1 MSAGPVIRAASGG
14 VARRRV
20 QSAVI
25 FMVLLAS
32 TAAATLGLA
41 LLASSD
47 GPFVHSFAAQRG
59 ADVSVAVSPAR
70 VTAGQLAATAR
81 LPGVTAAAGPFPA
94 ASATF
99 RLPLQPPSAPAG
111 SGKAAVGGPSAF
123 ATVTE
128 TVIGRASPSGP
139 VDDLTLISGHWVR
152 RPGQVVLANSP
163 QPGEQVSTPPLGSKV
178 TVTTAPGK
186 PRLTVVGIANS
197 ITDTASAW
205 VVPSQAAALRASGA
219 PPVSQMLYRFVS
231 AGSAAQIRQDVA
243 AVRTALPTGA
253 ILGTSNWLTTKA
265 EATGSGSIIAP
276 FVVAFAV
283 IGLVMSVLI
292 VANVVSGAVVASYR
306 RIGVLKSI
314 GFTPS
319 QVVVSYLARVG
330 VPAVIGCALGVVLG
344 DLLALPVLQKSAA
357 VYSVGGQSVPVWVD
371 VAAPLLMCALVA
383 VAALAPALRAGR
395 LSAVQAISTGQAP
408 RQGRGYAVHRLA
420 SRLRL
425 PRPVSIGLAAPFA
438 RPARTAFTVA
448 AILFGVVAVIFAV
461 GLDSSLA
468 LAAKGVTLDSTEQV
482 LVQANGPASTG
493 RQDRLVVSALRAQPG
508 TQRWVAEAQPMITV
522 SGLSR
527 QVPAEAFRGDATW
540 TGYEMISGRWFTGH
554 DEADVNT
561 AYLTQTGLS
570 VGDSTTVSA
579 GGKPVTVRIAGEVF
593 DPQGR
598 DQPALL
604 TSWQT
609 LGGRAA
615 GLTVAQYDV
624 QLAPGVDPSLYA
636 SALSRRLPGRSQFN
650 AFVPSSGQFFSI
662 ATGLI
667 SILTLMLAV
676 VAGLGV
682 LNTVLLSTRDRTHD
696 LGVFK
701 AVGMTPRQTV
711 AMVLCWVVGPAIC
724 AGVVALPVAEVL
736 HADTVHAM
744 GNAAYT
750 GIPASFI
757 HVYPPP
763 ELALLAL
770 SGLAIAAVG
779 AALPAGW
786 AARARTALAL
796 RTE

>member
-1 MSAGPVIRAASGG
+1 
-14 VARRRV
+14 
-20 QSAVI
+20 
-25 FMVLLAS
+25 
-32 TAAATLGLA
+32 
-41 LLASSD
+41 
-47 GPFVHSFAAQRG
+47 
-59 ADVSVAVSPAR
+59 
-70 VTAGQLAATAR
+70 
-81 LPGVTAAAGPFPA
+81 
-94 ASATF
+94 
-99 RLPLQPPSAPAG
+99 
-111 SGKAAVGGPSAF
+111 
-123 ATVTE
+123 
-128 TVIGRASPSGP
+128 
-139 VDDLTLISGHWVR
+139 
-152 RPGQVVLANSP
+152 
-163 QPGEQVSTPPLGSKV
+163 
-178 TVTTAPGK
+178 
-186 PRLTVVGIANS
+186 
-197 ITDTASAW
+197 
-205 VVPSQAAALRASGA
+205 
-219 PPVSQMLYRFVS
+219 
-231 AGSAAQIRQDVA
+231 
-243 AVRTALPTGA
+243 
-253 ILGTSNWLTTKA
+253 
-265 EATGSGSIIAP
+265 
-276 FVVAFAV
+276 
-283 IGLVMSVLI
+283 VLI

-319 QVVVSYLARVG
+319 QVVFSYLARVG
-330 VPAVIGCALGVVLG
+330 VPTVIGCALGVVLG
-344 DLLALPVLQKSAA
+344 DVLALPVLQKSAA
-357 VYSVGGQSVPVWVD
+357 AYSVGGQSVPIWVD

-383 VAALAPALRAGR
+383 VAALAPAMRAGR
-395 LSAVQAISTGQAP
+395 LSAVQAIATGQAP
-408 RQGRGYAVHRLA
+408 RQGSGYAIHRLA

-448 AILFGVVAVIFAV
+448 AILFGVVVVVFAV
-461 GLDSSLA
+461 GLDSSLG
-468 LAAKGVTLDSTEQV
+468 LAAKGVTLGSTEQV
-482 LVQANGPASTG
+482 QVQATGPASTG
-493 RQDRLVVSALRAQPG
+493 RQARLVAAALRAQPG
-508 TQRWVAEAQPMITV
+508 TRRWVAEAQPMITV

-527 QVPAEAFRGDATW
+527 QVPAEAFRGDAAW
-540 TGYEMISGRWFTGH
+540 TGYEMISGRWFTGR

-570 VGDSTTVSA
+570 VGDTTTVST

-609 LGGRAA
+609 LGGSAA
-615 GLTVAQYDV
+615 GLTIAQYDV
-624 QLAPGVDPSLYA
+624 QLTRGVDASTYA
-636 SALSRRLPGRSQFN
+636 SALNRRLLGPSQFS

-667 SILTLMLAV
+667 SMLTLMLAV

-682 LNTVLLSTRDRTHD
+682 LNTVLLSTRDRMHD

-711 AMVLCWVVGPAIC
+711 AMVLCWVVGPAI
-724 AGVVALPVAEVL
+724 AAALIALPIAEVL

-763 ELALLAL
+763 QLALLAL